1 MACDITLG
9 DVTYSCDDIGIGGL
23 KRVILANKAELV
35 KELTAADGTTTFSGV
50 SVSSAG
56 AVTINVDP
64 SVTSGDNSLYTLLSN
79 TNATYGGALASEIQ
93 FNLKDG
99 FSVFSEV
106 KTVSADGIVSSVPT
120 ISIEVPKMSEAHR
133 NDLNNL
139 AKPGAELVAFVQ
151 TAAGTYHLVGWE
163 YGLYASSVDGNSGT
177 GRAEKNRYQ
186 ITLTGEEDSLSYA
199 IDETN
204 WANLTTSS
212 I

>member
-35 KELTAADGTTTFSGV
+35 KEVAGSAGTDFTAV
-50 SVSSAG
+50 SVDSTG

-64 SVTSGDNSLYTLLSN
+64 DVVSGDNSLYTLLSN
-79 TNATYGGALASEIQ
+79 TTATYGGALASEIQ

-199 IDETN
+199 IDQAN
-204 WANLTTSS
+204 WTNLTTSS

>member
-35 KELTAADGTTTFSGV
+35 KDLIAADGTTPFSGI

-106 KTVSADGIVSSVPT
+106 KTVSADGVVSSVPT